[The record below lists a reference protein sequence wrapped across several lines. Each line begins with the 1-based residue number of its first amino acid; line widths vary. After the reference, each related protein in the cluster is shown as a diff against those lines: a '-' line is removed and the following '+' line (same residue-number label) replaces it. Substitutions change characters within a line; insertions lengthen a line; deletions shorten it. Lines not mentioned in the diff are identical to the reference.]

1 MENSLEVLSDI
12 ILSLKDHSSD
22 RARLLV
28 GSYGKGKSHLVFS
41 FAGVTLFKGSKHLS
55 KFTAKVESL
64 QHRSI
69 RCNHAAYW
77 AKKAVFA
84 GCYYRN

>member
-1 MENSLEVLSDI
+1 MNKIQRYIAMENSLEVLSDI

-41 FAGVTLFKGSKHLS
+41 FAGGY
-55 KFTAKVESL
+55 
-64 QHRSI
+64 SI
-69 RCNHAAYW
+69 
-77 AKKAVFA
+77 
-84 GCYYRN
+84 